1 MRRGIIIFFSC
12 LLLFLIAPCAS
23 FAAQKDSLK
32 VKLNDYSML
41 GIQYGAGMSRPVF
54 NPVRNQE
61 SLYFP
66 LNDVGIIYT
75 KYCKMFGYLSYFGF
89 QGGVFFAQEGY
100 KFKEHETT
108 HYIDNIL
115 GASKVQI
122 QTVEVPLMAHFH
134 VDFWKMKIVAN
145 LGVYGGYRLNIKRSD
160 YLSDAYYNYFKEYE
174 NAFHPNEIKWEYGV
188 KGGAGFA
195 IALDPIEIHLMAW
208 YKYSFALLHQPDVNS
223 ITLEHDENSHYY
235 YKWANPTNTIISLG
249 IHYQLSKP
257 HGNTRKEL
265 KQQARVQAEEM
276 YDEAVKQH
284 PEIMQEIQAQMDLI
298 KAEKKKKEKE
308 QMKMQI
314 KQQQKQDENDMQQ
327 PETADSEEPGKIRQI
342 QKINPQTVSEPVK
355 IIEVEEDETVS
366 GENR

>member
-1 MRRGIIIFFSC
+1 MKGGKLIFFI
-12 LLLFLIAPCAS
+12 LLLLGLTLPVVS
-23 FAAQKDSLK
+23 YGKTDSLK

-54 NPVRNQE
+54 NPIRNQE

-115 GASKVQI
+115 GASKVRM

-145 LGVYGGYRLNIKRSD
+145 LGIYGGYRLNIKRSD
-160 YLSDAYYNYFKEYE
+160 YLSDAYYEYFKEYE
-174 NAFHPNEIKWEYGV
+174 TSFHPNEIKWEYGV

-195 IALDPIEIHLMAW
+195 IALDPFEIHLMAW
-208 YKYSFALLHQPDVNS
+208 YKYSFSLLHQPDVNS
-223 ITLEHDENSHYY
+223 ITLEHDDNSHYY

-257 HGNTRKEL
+257 HGYTRKDL
-265 KQQARVQAEEM
+265 KQQAKTQAEEI
-276 YDEAVKQH
+276 YDEAVRQH
-284 PEIMQEIQAQMDLI
+284 PEIMQEIEAEMARI
-298 KAEKKKKEKE
+298 KAEQRKKEQAEK
-308 QMKMQI
+308 I
-314 KQQQKQDENDMQQ
+314 KQIDKTKLSDE
-327 PETADSEEPGKIRQI
+327 EIDSEDR
-342 QKINPQTVSEPVK
+342 
-355 IIEVEEDETVS
+355 
-366 GENR
+366 